1 MLQVSRKII
10 DNKNKVSTI
19 LDQKDCSFSFTTL
32 QIYLLP
38 ISIEVLDPSPGYNQ
52 GILTLKCPKVFNLVI
67 AGTLAIQFGLAFT
80 SRWVVEVYT

>member
-19 LDQKDCSFSFTTL
+19 LDQKDCSFLFTTL

-38 ISIEVLDPSPGYNQ
+38 ISIEVLDLSLCYNQ
-52 GILTLKCPKVFNLVI
+52 GILALKCPKVFNLVI
-67 AGTLAIQFGLAFT
+67 AGTLAIQFGLAT
-80 SRWVVEVYT
+80 KCRWVAEVDT